1 MSNITKIPAPR
12 VPLLNED
19 TGLISREWFRFFNN
33 LYVITGGETQGIA
46 QIVNGGTGADNA
58 AQARANLGAGSGD
71 GTVVSVGG
79 AGNVNGIT
87 LTGTVTTSGNLILGG
102 ALSSI
107 DLNTQTTGDLDLG
120 TRTNGTLDLNTRT
133 TGSLDIDTRTT
144 GNLPIDTRTSGNL
157 DLATRATGILPVANG
172 GTGLSVRPT
181 VATKTADFTLA
192 DSEGW
197 IINNK
202 SGSTCTVTLP
212 AASSWSG
219 RAVTFKNLQL
229 QTLVSASSNVVPL
242 IGGAAGT
249 AILPSL
255 VGAWATLVSDGTNW
269 VIMAS

>member
-1 MSNITKIPAPR
+1 MPNITKIPAPR
-12 VPLLNED
+12 VPLLDER

-33 LYVITGGETQGIA
+33 IYVITGGSTQGVA

-58 AQARANLGAGSGD
+58 AQARANLGAG
-71 GTVVSVGG
+71 T
-79 AGNVNGIT
+79 GN
-87 LTGTVTTSGNLILGG
+87 GTVTRVFATGSTSGLSLAGDITTSGTIILSG
-102 ALSSI
+102 AVVVNSGNIVGTI
-107 DLNTQTTGDLDLG
+107 DINTQT
-120 TRTNGTLDLNTRT
+120 
-133 TGSLDIDTRTT
+133 S

-157 DLATRATGILPVANG
+157 DLANRVTGVLPVANG
-172 GTGLSVRPT
+172 GTGLAVRPV
-181 VATKTADFTLA
+181 VATKVADFTLA
-192 DSEGW
+192 DDEGW

-212 AASSWSG
+212 AASAWGG

-229 QTLVSASSNVVPL
+229 QTLVSVSSNVVPL

-249 AILPSL
+249 AILPGL